1 MAPRKILVFQ
11 SEKSPLDLAAPLI
24 GAGWEVKLVRDVAAA
39 AASVKRFDGF
49 RVGLAVLDQI
59 SPTSGPE
66 LRVIAAVDGVEWIAI
81 VPKAALEVPELA
93 QALVEGFYD
102 FHTLPLDLDRLLVVV
117 GHALGRAA
125 LGRRLPE
132 REAEATGRYGM
143 VGRSA
148 RMLELYRAIDKIV
161 RVDAPVLISGESGTG
176 KELVARAIHDHSPR
190 RRGPFV
196 PVNCGALPVNL
207 VQSELFGH
215 EKGAFTG
222 AHQRRKGSLEC
233 AEGGTIFLDEIGD
246 LPLESQAS
254 LLRFLQEKRLVRIG
268 STSPIGVDT
277 RVLAATHVDLAA
289 AVRRRDFRED
299 LYYRLNVL
307 HLQLPPLRE
316 RDGDIALHAD
326 VVFSTFASQKGP
338 AVKGFSRAALAAM
351 EVHDWPGNVRELI
364 NRVQKAMIMCDGGRI
379 TPADLGL
386 GARSGEAGSISLE
399 RARHH
404 TDRDLIANALQRN
417 GHNVAAT
424 ARQLGVSRV
433 TLYRLMQKL
442 DISRATQHAV
452 DLPSDRSRQ

>member
-1 MAPRKILVFQ
+1 MTQRKIVALQ
-11 SEKSPLDLAAPLI
+11 SAGSPLDLAAQLNR
-24 GAGWEVKLVRDVAAA
+24 AGWEVKLVRDVAAA
-39 AASVKRFDGF
+39 GASVKRFDGF

-59 SPTSGPE
+59 SPGSVTE
-66 LRVIAAVDGVEWIAI
+66 LREIAAVDRIEWIAV
-81 VPKAALEVPELA
+81 VPKAALEIPELA
-93 QALVEGFYD
+93 LVLVEGFYD

-125 LGRRLPE
+125 LGQRLPE
-132 REAEATGRYGM
+132 RESETTGRYGM

-148 RMLELYRAIDKIV
+148 RMLDLYRAIDKIV

-176 KELVARAIHDHSPR
+176 KELVARAIHDHSTR

-222 AHQRRKGSLEC
+222 AHQRRKGSLES
-233 AEGGTIFLDEIGD
+233 AEGGIIFLDEIGD

-254 LLRFLQEKRLVRIG
+254 LLRFLQEKKLVRVG
-268 STSPIGVDT
+268 STAPIGVDT
-277 RVLAATHVDLAA
+277 RVIAATHVDLAA
-289 AVRRRDFRED
+289 AVRRREFRED

-307 HLQLPPLRE
+307 HLQMPPLRD
-316 RDGDIALHAD
+316 RDGDIALHAET
-326 VVFSTFASQKGP
+326 VFGKFASQKGP

-351 EVHDWPGNVRELI
+351 ESHNWPGNVRELI
-364 NRVQKAMIMCDGGRI
+364 NRVQKAMIMCDGRRI
-379 TPADLGL
+379 TPVDLGL
-386 GARSGEAGSISLE
+386 AARNAEAGSISLE

-404 TDRDLIANALQRN
+404 TERDLIATALQRN
-417 GHNVAAT
+417 QHNVAAT
-424 ARQLGVSRV
+424 ARQLGISRV

-442 DISRATQHAV
+442 DISRATQPAMA
-452 DLPSDRSRQ
+452 PSRREQS